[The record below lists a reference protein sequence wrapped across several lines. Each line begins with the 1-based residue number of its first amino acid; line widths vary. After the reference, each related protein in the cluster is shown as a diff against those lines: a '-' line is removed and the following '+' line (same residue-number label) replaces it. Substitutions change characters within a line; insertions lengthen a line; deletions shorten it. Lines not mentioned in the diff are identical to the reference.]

1 MDSAALAMR
10 NIVLPAQS
18 GVPET
23 ILIGGW
29 LRGPVALELE
39 AKTGQHLD
47 MIRRLFYFN
56 D

>member
-1 MDSAALAMR
+1 MDSVALAMG
-10 NIVLPAQS
+10 NIVLPAKS
-18 GVPET
+18 GVPEP
-23 ILIGGW
+23 ILIAGW
-29 LRGPVALELE
+29 LRGPVATELE